1 MQTIIH
7 TIIRDT
13 HPYVL
18 LFIVINISIVIASV
32 MSFLIYHF
40 IDYRRK
46 KTTEKF
52 QLLFRDLLYPIVFGS
67 YLEAEQS
74 LEKIKTYPVYRPC
87 IRKVFVSE
95 LLNYQ
100 FFLSGNEREKIH
112 QIYLSLGLH
121 HLAIKQ
127 LSGCEIN
134 EIPWALYELSRFMI
148 PVEDNILDHLRRRRN
163 KDIDMMINLYCIYV
177 DKRPMLECIASSN
190 RPFNQFEQL
199 LYFSIITRKFNFFAP
214 HFSHWISPEYDDTF
228 VELCTD
234 LAAYYY
240 QDNAVGAIHK
250 MLDTDNKSLKK
261 KFIRALGIFNQEE
274 SIRILMD
281 CYEKEQSIEV
291 KKEIIKSLGYMSYN
305 VPEVN
310 DFLLKVQD
318 TESSLNLKKASM
330 LALYRS
336 KSESAPS
343 SVSYRWMEK
352 LSLAK
357 S

>member
-127 LSGCEIN
+127 LSGYNIKEIL
-134 EIPWALYELSRFMI
+134 WALYELSRFVI
-148 PVEDNILDHLRRRRN
+148 SVKEDILNNLRRWRN
-163 KDIDMMINLYCIYV
+163 KDIDLITRLYCIV
-177 DKRPMLECIASSN
+177 DKKSELDCFVSCNKPIN
-190 RPFNQFEQL
+190 KFEQL

>member
-1 MQTIIH
+1 MITIIG
-7 TIIRDT
+7 DT
-13 HPYVL
+13 SPYVL
-18 LFIVINISIVIASV
+18 LFIAINVFIVIVSII
-32 MSFLIYHF
+32 SFLIYHV
-40 IDYRRK
+40 IDYKRK
-46 KTTEKF
+46 KEAEKF
-52 QLLFRDLLYPIVFGS
+52 QLLFRELLYPVFFDS
-67 YLEAEQS
+67 APLTEQS
-74 LEKIKTYPVYRPC
+74 LEKIKTFPIHHPSV
-87 IRKVFVSE
+87 RKIFVSE
-95 LLNYQ
+95 LMNYQ
-100 FFLSGNEREKIH
+100 TFLSGNEREKTH

-121 HLAIKQ
+121 HSAIKQ

-134 EIPWALYELSRFMI
+134 EIPRALYELSRFMI

-199 LYFSIITRKFNFFAP
+199 LYFTIITRKPNFSAP
-214 HFSHWISPEYDDTF
+214 HFSRWISPEYNDTII
-228 VELCTD
+228 ELCTD

-240 QDNAVGAIHK
+240 QDNAVDAIHK
-250 MLDTDNKSLKK
+250 MLHTDNKNLKK
-261 KFIRALGIFNQEE
+261 KFIRALGILSQPE